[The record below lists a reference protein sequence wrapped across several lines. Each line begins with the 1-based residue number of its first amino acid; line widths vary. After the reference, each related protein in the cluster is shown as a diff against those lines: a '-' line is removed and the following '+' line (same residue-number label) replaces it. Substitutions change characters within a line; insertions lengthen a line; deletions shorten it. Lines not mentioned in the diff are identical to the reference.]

1 MCTNVPRVSDVP
13 VVINTAIGLCPSNQK
28 ILVTAIF
35 FSSNEAKKCVMND

>member
-1 MCTNVPRVSDVP
+1 MCTNVPRVSDTDVP

-35 FSSNEAKKCVMND
+35 FQFK